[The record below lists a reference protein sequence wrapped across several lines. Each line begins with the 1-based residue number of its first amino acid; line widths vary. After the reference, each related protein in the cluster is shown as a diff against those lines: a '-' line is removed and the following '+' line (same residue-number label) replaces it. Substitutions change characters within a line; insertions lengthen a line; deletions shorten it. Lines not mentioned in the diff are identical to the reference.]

1 MINLRVGDEACDK
14 ACADIYAKLA
24 ENETEVMYDDR
35 DERAGVKFSDMD
47 LIASVAT
54 HRRTTWPEENGVVE
68 GMEEPKRPA
77 SATRCLSMRRCR
89 VSRARLPVFS
99 AFERLMAFRYL
110 RAKRQEG
117 FISVVAWFSLLG
129 IMLGVATLIIVM
141 SVMNGFRAELLGR
154 ILGLNGHLEISA
166 PRGNLGNY
174 DEIAKKIKTLPGV
187 RTALPVVEGQL
198 LLSANKVS
206 IGGIARGMRAEDIRA
221 KTLLFDGIR
230 AGSLDGFDT
239 GSGVMIGKPDGTPF
253 SSSRWRQADI
263 YRAPRHNNRFWYDAT
278 DEGLPRRR
286 DLRCR
291 NVGVRFEFRIHADQ
305 GGSRLLSAK
314 GRRFTYRSHGGERRE
329 NRWHSAEIYK
339 QTGPTV
345 WIRDWRQVNS
355 SFFTALQVERNVMFL
370 ILTLIILVA
379 AFNIIS
385 SQVMLVNDKGKGIA
399 ILRTIGATRGMIL
412 RIFFVT
418 GASVGVIGTILGVR
432 SVLRS
437 S

>member
-1 MINLRVGDEACDK
+1 
-14 ACADIYAKLA
+14 
-24 ENETEVMYDDR
+24 
-35 DERAGVKFSDMD
+35 
-47 LIASVAT
+47 
-54 HRRTTWPEENGVVE
+54 
-68 GMEEPKRPA
+68 
-77 SATRCLSMRRCR
+77 MRRCR
-89 VSRARLPVFS
+89 VSRARPPVFS

-187 RTALPVVEGQL
+187 RTASPVVEGQL

-221 KTLLFDGIR
+221 KILLFDGIR

-239 GSGVMIGKPDGTPF
+239 GTGVMSG
-253 SSSRWRQADI
+253 SRMARRFHLRVGDKLTFI
-263 YRAPRHNNRFWYDAT
+263 APRGTTTAFGTMPRMKAYHVAAIFDVGMSEYDSSFVFMPIKAAAAFFRQK
-278 DEGLPRRR
+278 D
-286 DLRCR
+286 
-291 NVGVRFEFRIHADQ
+291 GV
-305 GGSRLLSAK
+305 
-314 GRRFTYRSHGGERRE
+314 SHIEVTAE
-329 NRWHSAEIYK
+329 NAEKIDGIQRAIYK
-339 QTGPTV
+339 HTGPTV

-418 GASVGVIGTILGVR
+418 GASVGVIGTILGSALGIAFSVNIETIR
-432 SVLRS
+432 QWIQSLAGVDLFQAEIYFLSQLPAKVDPSEVIMVICMALLLSFLASIYPAWRAGRLDPVEVLRYE
-437 S
+437 